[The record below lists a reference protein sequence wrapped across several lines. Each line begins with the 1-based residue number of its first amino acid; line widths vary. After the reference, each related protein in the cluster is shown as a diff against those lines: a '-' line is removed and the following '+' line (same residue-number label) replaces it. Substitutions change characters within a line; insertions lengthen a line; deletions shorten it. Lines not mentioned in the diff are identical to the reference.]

1 MADTK
6 ISALA
11 DIVALAAGDK
21 VPVADASDLTVSKS
35 ATMTQI
41 NTYLRTLPI
50 SSAEITAL
58 PAAAAVAGT
67 NTFPVDQAGTAGEA
81 TVTQLNTYL
90 QTLALASAQITA
102 LPAASALAA
111 ADTFPVDQSA
121 TAGEATLTQLLTFLQ
136 NNGMPRVL
144 KLSARY
150 TNATTTGTEVTGLS
164 FNTLDAGTYFVRW
177 ALLYEAAATTS
188 SIKFAVN
195 VTNTVTEFVANAY
208 FPSAGVTAA
217 TGTMHNAAN
226 ATTGQVW
233 AYANTITEQT
243 TAPNLGPWVGT
254 TNANVP
260 HLLIVE
266 ALVVMT
272 AGPGDIELWCA
283 SEVAAQI
290 SLEAGSS
297 GICYR
302 TA

>member
-1 MADTK
+1 VADAK
-6 ISALA
+6 VSALSA
-11 DIVALAAGDK
+11 IDALAAGDK
-21 VPVADASDLTVSKS
+21 VPVADASDLTASKS
-35 ATMTQI
+35 ATM
-41 NTYLRTLPI
+41 
-50 SSAEITAL
+50 
-58 PAAAAVAGT
+58 
-67 NTFPVDQAGTAGEA
+67 
-81 TVTQLNTYL
+81 
-90 QTLALASAQITA
+90 
-102 LPAASALAA
+102 
-111 ADTFPVDQSA
+111 
-121 TAGEATLTQLLTFLQ
+121 TQLLTFLQ
-136 NNGMPRVL
+136 NNGLPRVL
-144 KLSARY
+144 KLSAQY

-164 FNTLDAGTYFVRW
+164 FNSLDAGTYHVRW

-195 VTNTVTEFVANAY
+195 VTNTVSEFVAMAQ

-217 TGTMHNAAN
+217 TGTMHDANN

-233 AYANTITEQT
+233 AYANTRTEQT
-243 TAPNLGPWVGT
+243 TAPNLGPWIAV

-297 GICYR
+297 GICTR

>member
-6 ISALA
+6 VSALA
-11 DIVALAAGDK
+11 AIGALAAGDK
-21 VPVADASDLTVSKS
+21 VPVADADDLTVSKS

-41 NTYLRTLPI
+41 NTYIRTLPL
-50 SSAEITAL
+50 SSAEIT
-58 PAAAAVAGT
+58 T
-67 NTFPVDQAGTAGEA
+67 
-81 TVTQLNTYL
+81 
-90 QTLALASAQITA
+90 

-111 ADTFPVDQSA
+111 ANTFPVDQSA
-121 TAGEATLTQLLTFLQ
+121 TAGEATLTQLLTFLRA
-136 NNGMPRVL
+136 NGMPDVR
-144 KLSARY
+144 KLTAQY

-177 ALLYEAAATTS
+177 ALLYEAAAITS
-188 SIKFAVN
+188 SIKFGVN
-195 VTNTVTEFVANAY
+195 VTNTVSEFVANAY

-297 GICYR
+297 GILTR